1 MVPLVSVQQEV
12 IKQVS
17 ESAKGLLAAYNMAT
31 KANAMAEN
39 LPVFQRLLQL
49 QKELGTV
56 MQEISKV
63 RGL

>member
-1 MVPLVSVQQEV
+1 MAPVSVQQDV

-31 KANAMAEN
+31 KANPMAEN